1 MWLYQWFPLCGT
13 MSNPPSQKYVTSI
26 QKNNVRC
33 QVHNSPQVPATNLL
47 TSIGFCLRSWT
58 LGIIFVSHATTMEV
72 SFWFA
77 ASVVHHA
84 RRGSCLSLSL
94 SLSLSVCASSVVL
107 CPPVLGDD
115 MQNLSLSL
123 SVSRASTCSAQTVS
137 TFCSSI
143 SWCRQLTH
151 FIAGTQ
157 VGHS

>member
-94 SLSLSVCASSVVL
+94 SLSLCLRCIRSSL
-107 CPPVLGDD
+107 SPLLGDD

-123 SVSRASTCSAQTVS
+123 SLYLGHQHVVHKLYQLFVALYHDVG
-137 TFCSSI
+137 SSHI
-143 SWCRQLTH
+143 SLR
-151 FIAGTQ
+151 
-157 VGHS
+157 GHK